1 MSPDAS
7 STSSISDATKI
18 REKPWMPSPPMSPTG
33 TISSISQVSNA
44 PSLEATANHWAKSVF
59 KHVSSTPLPW
69 SDEETRYHEI
79 AGIREHSR
87 PNHLYDSV
95 LNLMYPEGVRV
106 SLMCRASDYRAKCVV
121 YYRDRS
127 GRQEYGCL
135 PLSDLHLRR
144 EGSILRVCRMRSNG
158 SPQPWVTMKFT
169 TIERMTLFAGTFIA
183 MRSQDASTQPP
194 VPVIDDELREEVS
207 EFAGRISDSGFTHAL
222 RIWRDKV
229 THSIRLQA
237 SVFQGE
243 LDRTPVWTAF
253 ITHFITSQDWARRID
268 RKTVALAD
276 LKLHNFSAR
285 YRPVLA
291 PSGAF
296 MLKFETKE
304 DCEAFMEVIEFW
316 RERLTGYDH

>member
-1 MSPDAS
+1 
-7 STSSISDATKI
+7 
-18 REKPWMPSPPMSPTG
+18 
-33 TISSISQVSNA
+33 
-44 PSLEATANHWAKSVF
+44 
-59 KHVSSTPLPW
+59 
-69 SDEETRYHEI
+69 
-79 AGIREHSR
+79 
-87 PNHLYDSV
+87 
-95 LNLMYPEGVRV
+95 
-106 SLMCRASDYRAKCVV
+106 
-121 YYRDRS
+121 
-127 GRQEYGCL
+127 
-135 PLSDLHLRR
+135 
-144 EGSILRVCRMRSNG
+144 MRSNG
-158 SPQPWVTMKFT
+158 KPQPWVTMKFT

-222 RIWRDKV
+222 RIWYDKI

-253 ITHFITSQDWARRID
+253 ITHFITSPDWARKVD

-276 LKLHNFSAR
+276 LRLHIFSAR

-296 MLKFETKE
+296 MLKFETKD
-304 DCEAFMEVIEFW
+304 DCEAFLDVVETW
-316 RERLTGYDH
+316 RERLADFHH